1 MLRITADGKEPKP
14 TIFMLVKFFEKP
26 TFAADFVSG
35 RMFCN
40 TVASFKK
47 HEDPGNSGRLDRNEG
62 TIAWLQP
69 GQGRLEINGI
79 DLTPALAEPL
89 KIQRSWLDYLHLFCM
104 HAVHAGKFDLANLS
118 NETIEDFRQAL
129 LIPNRCGELG
139 THAAVVTSVREF
151 VSRMETAAQLRRYQM
166 WRDLV
171 EYYDPA
177 TFHGGFEDV
186 QALFRKQQQDSYQ
199 REFRFVINTG
209 LESGSPLWLNI
220 GSIAD
225 ITLRFDAAE
234 LNGEQLLGG
243 NIEIAR

>member
-1 MLRITADGKEPKP
+1 MLRGIAGGKEPKP
-14 TIFMLVKFFEKP
+14 TIFLLVKFFEKP
-26 TFAADFVSG
+26 TYAADFVSG

-47 HEDPGNSGRLDRNEG
+47 HEALEDSGRLDRNEG

-69 GQGRLEINGI
+69 GLGRLEINGI
-79 DLTPALAEPL
+79 DLTPGLAEPL
-89 KIQRSWLDYLHLFCM
+89 QMQRSWLDYLHLFCM

-129 LIPNRCGELG
+129 LIPDRCGELG
-139 THAAVVTSVREF
+139 SHAVVVTNVREF
-151 VSRMETAAQLRRYQM
+151 VSRMETAIQLRRCQM

-171 EYYDPA
+171 QYYDPT
-177 TFHGGFEDV
+177 TFHGSFEDV
-186 QALFRKQQQDSYQ
+186 QALFRKQRQDSYQ

-225 ITLRFDAAE
+225 ITLRFDASE

-243 NIEIAR
+243 KIEIAR

>member
-1 MLRITADGKEPKP
+1 M
-14 TIFMLVKFFEKP
+14 
-26 TFAADFVSG
+26 
-35 RMFCN
+35 
-40 TVASFKK
+40 
-47 HEDPGNSGRLDRNEG
+47 
-62 TIAWLQP
+62 
-69 GQGRLEINGI
+69 
-79 DLTPALAEPL
+79 
-89 KIQRSWLDYLHLFCM
+89 
-104 HAVHAGKFDLANLS
+104 
-118 NETIEDFRQAL
+118 
-129 LIPNRCGELG
+129 
-139 THAAVVTSVREF
+139 
-151 VSRMETAAQLRRYQM
+151 
-166 WRDLV
+166 